1 MKACQLLSDPFHT
14 EHDPPDVIGLDNNTT
29 ILLADSKTTR
39 RRLKAFTRDELV
51 EVRIMLNGGRV

>member
-1 MKACQLLSDPFHT
+1 MKVQKKNT
-14 EHDPPDVIGLDNNTT
+14 VIFE
-29 ILLADSKTTR
+29 KTR

>member
-1 MKACQLLSDPFHT
+1 MDLR
-14 EHDPPDVIGLDNNTT
+14 
-29 ILLADSKTTR
+29 ILNITR